1 MLAGILVAAMVVT
14 GALLW
19 RAKQAWLEGDHGTA
33 RNRVVLALPIF
44 AAVCAAVWLAA
55 TRSGLL
61 RWEPPNGFGP
71 GWHCN
76 EYGVLGGATV
86 CFR

>member
-1 MLAGILVAAMVVT
+1 MLAGILVGAMLVAGT
-14 GALLW
+14 LLW
-19 RAKQAWLEGDHGTA
+19 RVRQAWLEGDHRTA
-33 RNRVVLALPIF
+33 SRRAVIALPVF
-44 AAVCAAVWLAA
+44 AAVCAAAWLAA
-55 TRSGLL
+55 TRPVLL
-61 RWEPPNGFGP
+61 RWAPPNGFGP